1 MTSPDHQMPESVRGC
16 GQRLRTARVAAGL
29 DITDVATRLRMPV
42 RVVES
47 LESEDW
53 SRLGAPVY
61 VRGQLRSYG
70 RLLGLA
76 TEALHVASGVAPVE
90 PVKLVPRSF
99 VPPMQRLAEQAARR
113 IVYVVITALIAVP
126 VWLATRPH
134 LGEPLAVSAPLDM
147 PADVRGEAP
156 PASKQVREP
165 TPIAASMTP
174 VATRAGHASGQSSLS
189 LHVSADS
196 WVKVMATD
204 GSVLEEALLRAG
216 DERRFA
222 PGHAGGFVIGN
233 ASAVELRRD
242 GQPLDLAPFLRAD
255 VARFAVSS
263 DGSLA
268 PAAQ

>member
-1 MTSPDHQMPESVRGC
+1 MTSPDLQMPESARGC

-90 PVKLVPRSF
+90 PIKLVPRSF

-147 PADVRGEAP
+147 PAVVRGDA
-156 PASKQVREP
+156 PASGQTRAP
-165 TPIAASMTP
+165 TPIVASMTP
-174 VATRAGHASGQSSLS
+174 VATASSRASAPSALS
-189 LHVSADS
+189 LHVSGDS
-196 WVKVMATD
+196 WVKVMAAD

-222 PGHAGGFVIGN
+222 AGDVSGFVIGN
-233 ASAVELRRD
+233 AGAAQLRRD
-242 GQPLDLAPFLRAD
+242 GRAVDLAPFLRAN

-268 PAAQ
+268 PAAP